1 MIFQKAIMNP
11 HEEKMVE
18 HRNAQI
24 SNQQS
29 LIEYIAVMSD
39 IELPVEEEKTAS
51 MGGMED
57 MEDMELSA
65 HGEKAKYY
73 YDSGFWTKKMVYNVT
88 KKGWIT
94 PEEYE
99 YITDDKYI

>member
-18 HRNAQI
+18 YRNAQI

-39 IELPVEEEKTAS
+39 IDLPVEEESATS
-51 MGGMED
+51 IGGMED
-57 MEDMELSA
+57 ME
-65 HGEKAKYY
+65 G
-73 YDSGFWTKKMVYNVT
+73 
-88 KKGWIT
+88 
-94 PEEYE
+94 
-99 YITDDKYI
+99 

>member
-18 HRNAQI
+18 YRNAQI

-39 IELPVEEEKTAS
+39 IDIPVEEENAAS
-51 MGGMED
+51 MSGAED
-57 MEDMELSA
+57 ME
-65 HGEKAKYY
+65 G
-73 YDSGFWTKKMVYNVT
+73 
-88 KKGWIT
+88 
-94 PEEYE
+94 
-99 YITDDKYI
+99 

>member
-57 MEDMELSA
+57 MELSA

>member
-1 MIFQKAIMNP
+1 MNP

-18 HRNAQI
+18 YRNAQI

-39 IELPVEEEKTAS
+39 IDLPVEEENTAS

-57 MEDMELSA
+57 ME
-65 HGEKAKYY
+65 G
-73 YDSGFWTKKMVYNVT
+73 
-88 KKGWIT
+88 
-94 PEEYE
+94 
-99 YITDDKYI
+99 

>member
-18 HRNAQI
+18 YRNAQI
-24 SNQQS
+24 SSQQS

-39 IELPVEEEKTAS
+39 IDLPVEEENTAS

-57 MEDMELSA
+57 M
-65 HGEKAKYY
+65 G
-73 YDSGFWTKKMVYNVT
+73 G
-88 KKGWIT
+88 
-94 PEEYE
+94 
-99 YITDDKYI
+99 

>member
-1 MIFQKAIMNP
+1 MIYGGRIMIFQKAIMNP

-39 IELPVEEEKTAS
+39 IVI
-51 MGGMED
+51 
-57 MEDMELSA
+57 
-65 HGEKAKYY
+65 YY
-73 YDSGFWTKKMVYNVT
+73 YTLY
-88 KKGWIT
+88 II
-94 PEEYE
+94 
-99 YITDDKYI
+99 YITRQYRFIAETDMLFSG